1 MTQDN
6 DAIENLED
14 KLKTII
20 QIGLIQYKHL

>member
-1 MTQDN
+1 MNQDN

-14 KLKTII
+14 KLKAVI